1 MIDQPD
7 GRSVPDGYE
16 ESDERGSRRRHFDAA
31 ISSVAL
37 EGLTVPDSYKSEAE
51 RFIRGEIDFDMLTSK
66 VHELAR
72 IR

>member
-1 MIDQPD
+1 MIVKAN
-7 GRSVPDGYE
+7 GRSVADGDE
-16 ESDERGSRRRHFDAA
+16 ESAERDSRSRHFDAA

-37 EGLTVPDSYKSEAE
+37 EELTVPDSYKSEAQ
-51 RFIRGEIDFDMLTSK
+51 RFIRGEIAFDTLTSS